1 MSLTT
6 QFGAR
11 ATFYVS
17 RNELKFSEEK
27 QERYVLSR
35 VHEFS
40 SKPKIVELRG
50 AISGTVALDPVS
62 YQAHF

>member
-1 MSLTT
+1 MTS
-6 QFGAR
+6 
-11 ATFYVS
+11 FYVS